1 MSIFHDMCSFM
12 NITFITMMA
21 LFIICNPIL
30 TIIIFFYWEECVS
43 SCSHNDSCNFLPLP
57 SILSSPCLLCNDVS
71 GSLNSPPTLHIL
83 FSVASPSNYATLDSI
98 VSPPMSSTPHV
109 NTNNHHMFTKGK
121 DGIFKPWSYHAM
133 LFCLLLSFFRLFL
146 LSKSLGVLSLLQNTL
161 NGS

>member
-30 TIIIFFYWEECVS
+30 IIIYFFYYEECVS

-57 SILSSPCLLCNDVS
+57 SILSSPCLPCSDVS
-71 GSLNSPPTLHIL
+71 SSLNSPLTLQIPL
-83 FSVASPSNYATLDSI
+83 SFFVASPSNYATLDSI

-109 NTNNHHMFTKGK
+109 NTNNHHIFTKGNA
-121 DGIFKPWSYHAM
+121 GIFKP
-133 LFCLLLSFFRLFL
+133 
-146 LSKSLGVLSLLQNTL
+146 
-161 NGS
+161 